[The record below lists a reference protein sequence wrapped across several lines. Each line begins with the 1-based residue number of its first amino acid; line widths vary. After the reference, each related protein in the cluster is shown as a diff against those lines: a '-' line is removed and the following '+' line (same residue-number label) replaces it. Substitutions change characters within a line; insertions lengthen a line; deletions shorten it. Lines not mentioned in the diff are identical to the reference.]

1 MEVILGYLV
10 IGMIATVISMPMVA
24 LALTAH
30 RNKESDKRLEAAM
43 MSAILEAQKNKKN
56 T

>member
-10 IGMIATVISMPMVA
+10 IGVIAVVMTMPLAA
-24 LALTAH
+24 LAVTAH

-43 MSAILEAQKNKKN
+43 MDVILEAQKKLKN